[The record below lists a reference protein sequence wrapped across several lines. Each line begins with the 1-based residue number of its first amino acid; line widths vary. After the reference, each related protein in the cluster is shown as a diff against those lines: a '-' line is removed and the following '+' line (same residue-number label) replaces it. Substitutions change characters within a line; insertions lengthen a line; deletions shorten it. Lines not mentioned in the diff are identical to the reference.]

1 MVKSSVRRPYDPTVP
16 RKRELHDAYFRKA
29 KAEGYVARS
38 AYKLLQIEE
47 RRHLIRRGHR
57 VIDLGCA
64 PGSWLQVASKI
75 VGADGR
81 VLGVDLQ
88 PSMIDLPNVRTVV
101 ADAFKLDPKEL
112 TELLGGKADVLL
124 SDMAPNTTGTPKG
137 DHFRSVT
144 LCRRVLELAPGLLER
159 DGGLVIK
166 VFEGEA
172 YMDLLAEVAAQFTVA
187 RGFKPHAT
195 REMSREMF
203 IQAWGYAG
211 DQGRGD
217 QATSGKPAVRIPP
230 HKRDMMTGKPLV
242 QAPSARGE
250 QASSESK
257 ATSRARKAKK

>member
-1 MVKSSVRRPYDPTVP
+1 MGKSSVGRPYDPTVP

-38 AYKLLQIEE
+38 AYKLLQIQE

-75 VGADGR
+75 VGPDGR

-88 PSMIDLPNVRTVV
+88 PSMIDLPNVRTLV
-101 ADAFKLDPKEL
+101 ADAFELDPAEL
-112 TELLGGKADVLL
+112 TEQLGGKADVLL

-144 LCRRVLELAPGLLER
+144 LCRRVLELAPALLER
-159 DGGLVIK
+159 DGGLVMK

-195 REMSREMF
+195 REVSREMF

-211 DQGRGD
+211 KATSETGD
-217 QATSGKPAVRIPP
+217 QTTSEKPAVRIPP
-230 HKRDMMTGKPLV
+230 HKRNMMVPTTAKV
-242 QAPSARGE
+242 QAPKPS
-250 QASSESK
+250 
-257 ATSRARKAKK
+257 SRARKAK